1 MDPNLSDDQL
11 RAHIDS
17 LKNNRELA
25 RSQIAAQMGREM
37 SDAELD
43 NYLNMMSPDMIRM
56 AMNMAK
62 ANPNMVNNMR
72 NPQGGAGVPPN
83 AQIPGNVPATAGPT
97 PPQGTN
103 PMMPMGPDGQPDMQ
117 AMMDNPMMKEFMNNP
132 ELMKNAMEMM

>member
-1 MDPNLSDDQL
+1 MGGMDPNLSDDQL

-83 AQIPGNVPATAGPT
+83 A
-97 PPQGTN
+97 
-103 PMMPMGPDGQPDMQ
+103 
-117 AMMDNPMMKEFMNNP
+117 
-132 ELMKNAMEMM
+132 